1 MNAYNIKLNGKWFVG
16 LGEVNGQAF
25 AGGWYDT
32 GKNTR
37 EFILS
42 ERQSDAKL
50 IEGMTNLNSYFKKI
64 YESVRYGETKTEI
77 EEILIVKV
85 GEC

>member
-16 LGEVNGQAF
+16 MGEVNGQAF
-25 AGGWYDT
+25 AGGWYDA

-37 EFILS
+37 GFILS
-42 ERQSDAKL
+42 DNQSEAKL
-50 IEGMTNLNSYFKKI
+50 IEGMTNLNSYFNKI
-64 YESVRYGETKTEI
+64 YESVRFGDVKTNI
-77 EEILIVKV
+77 EELLILKV